1 MFMYTFRDIC
11 THVRIY
17 VRICIFTMVIYQHL
31 LLAAIAGLLILPSG
45 HY

>member
-1 MFMYTFRDIC
+1 MLMYTFRDIC
-11 THVRIY
+11 THVCIY
-17 VRICIFTMVIYQHL
+17 VRRCILTLVIYQHL